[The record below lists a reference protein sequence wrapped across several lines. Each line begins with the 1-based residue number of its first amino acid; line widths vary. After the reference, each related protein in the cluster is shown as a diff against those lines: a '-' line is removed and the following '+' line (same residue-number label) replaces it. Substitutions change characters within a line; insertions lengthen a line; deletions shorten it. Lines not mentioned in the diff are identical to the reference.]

1 MTTDQI
7 TYESVAR
14 DEDIDPEAFELFC
27 KNQHIKEEGCE
38 EAVLDF
44 CDAYISYFDS
54 PREFIQ
60 EYLWEGETF
69 ASIGNI
75 YAILNH
81 IDWVSLWDAEYR
93 HDYYELDGYYFR
105 NI

>member
-44 CDAYISYFDS
+44 CEAYISYYETARD
-54 PREFIQ
+54 FIQ
-60 EYLWEGETF
+60 DYVWDDETGPN
-69 ASIGNI
+69 SRLHSV
-75 YAILNH
+75 LNH
-81 IDWVSLWDAEYR
+81 IDWVSLWDAVYR
-93 HDYYELDGYYFR
+93 NDYYELDGYYFR